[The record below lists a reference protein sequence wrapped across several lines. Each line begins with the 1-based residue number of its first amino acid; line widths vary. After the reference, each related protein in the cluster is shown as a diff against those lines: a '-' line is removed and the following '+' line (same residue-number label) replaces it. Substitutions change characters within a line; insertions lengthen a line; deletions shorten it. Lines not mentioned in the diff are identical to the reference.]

1 MADATGALHHEF
13 DGHNYSLRLTLG
25 GIAKLQGRHGDDLG
39 GLLSGKYDSD
49 EGKGQKIPPFGI
61 MIDIVAESLVKGEN
75 LPEEDARDLAD
86 DMLSADL
93 GLFQQVLASA
103 FPDLRKGTGQ
113 GNRKA
118 PKAKG

>member
-13 DGHNYSLRLTLG
+13 GGHSYTLRLTLG

-39 GLLSGKYDSD
+39 GLLSGKYDAS
-49 EGKGQKIPPFGI
+49 EGQAPKIPPFGI
-61 MIDIVAESLVKGEN
+61 MIDIVAESIVKGEK
-75 LPEEDARDLAD
+75 LPQEDALDLAD

-93 GLFQQVLASA
+93 GLFQQVMASA
-103 FPDLRKGTGQ
+103 FPDLRKGTGE